1 MPALAKPRRAKG
13 AAKAP
18 AVRKAAAP
26 RNKAAPAPRDPA
38 EFARQQAGRLE
49 AMLESLI
56 AKADK
61 GELGAID
68 RVLKILDR
76 LERYQGFSPAAAP
89 EESAENA
96 RERILRIL
104 SDVDARRVAAAQEE
118 EGEGADDAA
127 ADA

>member
-1 MPALAKPRRAKG
+1 MPAPAKSRAKG
-13 AAKAP
+13 VAKAP
-18 AVRKAAAP
+18 AAP
-26 RNKAAPAPRDPA
+26 KPARSSDKPATALRDPA
-38 EFARQQAGRLE
+38 EFARQQAERLD
-49 AMLESLI
+49 AMLKSLI

-76 LERYQGFSPAAAP
+76 LERYQGFTPAAAP
-89 EESAENA
+89 EESAEGA

-104 SDVDARRVAAAQEE
+104 SDVDARRAAAAQEE
-118 EGEGADDAA
+118 QSEGADDAP